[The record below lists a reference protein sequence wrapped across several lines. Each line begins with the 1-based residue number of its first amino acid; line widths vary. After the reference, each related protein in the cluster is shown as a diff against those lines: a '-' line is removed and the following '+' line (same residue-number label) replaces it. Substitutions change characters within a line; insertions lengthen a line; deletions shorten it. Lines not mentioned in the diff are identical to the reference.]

1 MKLQIGTLML
11 IGMLG
16 INPLCYAQVENTK
29 TSIEEVKKETQE
41 LLQTINSYTAE
52 KKDEAV
58 QKAKEGLSK
67 LDKLIDTQQE
77 KLDKNWHE
85 MSQVAR
91 KKADDNLMALR
102 QQRNQVGEWYSS
114 MKTSSGDAWD
124 HMKKGYSDA
133 YKALE
138 DSWGKSEKEFK
149 SQQ

>member
-1 MKLQIGTLML
+1 MKLQISTLML
-11 IGMLG
+11 IVMLG
-16 INPLCYAQVENTK
+16 ITPLCYAQVENTK

-58 QKAKEGLSK
+58 QKAKKGLSR
-67 LDKLIDTQQE
+67 LDKLIDTQQD
-77 KLDKNWHE
+77 KLDKNWHK
-85 MSQVAR
+85 MGDVAR

-138 DSWGKSEKEFK
+138 DSWGKSEEEFK
-149 SQQ
+149 PQQ